1 MDYDLTR
8 YLDDA
13 TTNGI
18 QASDFKQKYK
28 DYHMIVYAVSQLAE
42 EQAKLKNGSEKLD
55 IPELTDMQLKFLD
68 FMDDADNREDD
79 EETPNARNINTACT
93 ILGIKKSELI
103 IWIKTNKLFARC
115 YEILKEAEAEQAESV
130 LWSGASSQHNK
141 DSISRMFALKA
152 RKPEYR
158 ENAPAPGDTVVNVR
172 ISVDGQDFNSS
183 AGFKIAGNDADAD
196 A

>member
-1 MDYDLTR
+1 MGYDLTR

-18 QASDFKQKYK
+18 QASDFKAKYK

-68 FMDDADNREDD
+68 YMDITDSTEDD
-79 EETPNARNINTACT
+79 VVNINTACT
-93 ILGIKKSELI
+93 ILGIRKSELV

-130 LWSGASSQHNK
+130 LWSSATSQHNK

-172 ISVDGQDFNSS
+172 ISVDGQVFDST
-183 AGFKIAGNDADAD
+183 AGFKVAGNDIDAD